1 MAKLEKYDLK
11 NKLAY
16 GVGNV
21 GDMIAYQSFTLL
33 IFVFY
38 FAIVIKDA
46 ILITIGFIIW
56 SIWNSLNDPLLG
68 WISDRTKKDMGRR
81 KFWTIIALVPASVVM
96 VLLFTP
102 PLMFGIAD
110 VWINWIYF
118 LIIICFFDFAYT
130 MFSLNVTSAFP
141 EMYMEQSDRNQAS
154 LIRRVLTIVG
164 LIIAFLLPVIIIG
177 DTESLGSFWN
187 GNYLIAGIVL
197 GVLVA
202 ACLIIVIKWGLKERK
217 EFSKDPMKNP
227 GFFESL
233 KITLKNRNF
242 QVLVGGNL
250 CNWYIYG
257 LIPTSILLFGQ
268 HVLGFAEDIYSSIL
282 LLLAFLAAAAFMP
295 MWKKYGDT
303 HGNQKALTMSFILWG
318 IGFIPFLFL
327 PADPIS
333 YFIAIPIMVFIGIG
347 ISGSI
352 LLMDLLIS
360 DVIDDDEVKTGIRR
374 EGAFYGVNALVIRL
388 ATILVMVSIM
398 VIFAGNGWGAYTPR
412 PGTDVIMGLK
422 ILMSVFPAGA
432 AFIGAYCFHKFPL
445 KGQKLAEVKEKLIK
459 IHKDKSE

>member
-1 MAKLEKYDLK
+1 MAELEKYDLK
-11 NKLAY
+11 NKLAF
-16 GVGNV
+16 GVGNI

-56 SIWNSLNDPLLG
+56 SLWNAFNDPLLG
-68 WISDRTKKDMGRR
+68 WLSDRTNKSMGRR
-81 KFWTIIALVPASVVM
+81 KFWTIIALVPASIVM

-102 PLMFGIAD
+102 PLMFGVAD

-141 EMYMEQSDRNQAS
+141 EMYIEQSDRNQAS
-154 LIRRVLTIVG
+154 LIRRILTIVG

-177 DTESLGSFWN
+177 DTEALGSFWN
-187 GNYLIAGIVL
+187 GNYLIAGIIL

-202 ACLIIVIKWGLKERK
+202 VCLVVVIKWGLKERK
-217 EFSKDPMKNP
+217 EFSKDPVKNP

-257 LIPTSILLFGQ
+257 LIPTIILLFGQ

-295 MWKKYGDT
+295 MWKKYGDK
-303 HGNQKALTMSFILWG
+303 HGNQKALVVSFILWG

-327 PADPIS
+327 PPHQIS
-333 YFIAIPIMVFIGIG
+333 YFISIPIMIFIGLG

-374 EGAFYGVNALVIRL
+374 EGAFYGVNALVVRL
-388 ATILVMVSIM
+388 ATVLVMVSIM
-398 VIFAGNGWGAYTPR
+398 VIFAGNGWGAYTAR

-432 AFIGAYCFHKFPL
+432 AFIGAYFFHKFPL
-445 KGQKLAEVKEKLIK
+445 KGQKLAEVKEKLEK